1 MRHSATAIITLGV
14 VVAIVLVVLNFG
26 MCSQLQAIIAQI
38 RQQIADEIAAKHLTF
53 SSLEERQA
61 YKDMRLQQEIIR
73 RGLDVCV

>member
-1 MRHSATAIITLGV
+1 MLSEFEYGHTSSKILGL
-14 VVAIVLVVLNFG
+14 ASGHI
-26 MCSQLQAIIAQI
+26 QI
-38 RQQIADEIAAKHLTF
+38 ENEIAAKRLTF